1 MIYPILTYSRDSGD
15 FTYSLNELHKH
26 GLKAIRLIY
35 KGKSEEEFNSR
46 IKEIQE
52 KISANKLGIDI
63 LIDLPGSK
71 PIVGDL
77 PNGLNV
83 LTGKEYQLLSHD
95 SESLPTAIPTSGFFC
110 HESFSKLT
118 FGDIISIADDELNL
132 MVKEVQENLVLCEAL
147 NSFHLSSNRSISVK
161 NKPFS
166 FEANSDKDLLFVQNM
181 KQNAG
186 NVRILVSFTKNAGDI
201 RKLKSLQPQI
211 DFIPKIETILDDA
224 ALLEIMQEC
233 QTILLG
239 RGDLSTSSQPKEIF
253 SFQKRLIDLCF
264 AQKKE
269 LIIGTGLLSGIG
281 DNKPPSISD
290 VMDYGYLRSMGI
302 QAFLISGSNAHK
314 KPLETLKFMSEFQ

>member
-1 MIYPILTYSRDSGD
+1 MIYPILTYSRNSGD

-35 KGKSEEEFNSR
+35 KGKSEAEFNFR
-46 IKEIQE
+46 INEIQE
-52 KISANKLGIDI
+52 KTREHKLDIDM

-83 LTGKEYQLLSHD
+83 IQGKEYQLLSHD
-95 SESLPTAIPTSGFFC
+95 SKSLPTAIPTSGFFN
-110 HESFSKLT
+110 HESFPKLAS
-118 FGDIISIADDELNL
+118 GDIISIADDELNL
-132 MVKEVQENLVLCEAL
+132 IVKEVQENLVLCEAL

-166 FEANSDKDLLFVQNM
+166 FEANSEKDLLFVQNM
-181 KQNAG
+181 KQNTR
-186 NVRILVSFTKNAGDI
+186 NIRILVSFTKNAEDI

-211 DFIPKIETILDDA
+211 DFIPKIETILDNA

-239 RGDLSTSSQPKEIF
+239 RGDLSTSSKPNEIF
-253 SFQKRLIDLCF
+253 SFQKRLIDLCI

-281 DNKPPSISD
+281 DNKQPSISD
-290 VMDYGYLRSMGI
+290 LMDYGYLRSMGI
-302 QAFLISGSNAHK
+302 QAFLISGSNAHN